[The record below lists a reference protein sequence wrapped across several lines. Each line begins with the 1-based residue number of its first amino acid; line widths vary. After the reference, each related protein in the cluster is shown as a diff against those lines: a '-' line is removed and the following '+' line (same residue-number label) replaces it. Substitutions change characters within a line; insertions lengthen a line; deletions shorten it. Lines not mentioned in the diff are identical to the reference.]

1 MSDLVEFQEYQYSNL
16 HPTVEIFKGRNTKL
30 DHSCKKARVL
40 YVLWGQHMA
49 AVGPGP
55 RLGAG
60 KRVNQQTEG
69 GEEVGPEK
77 RQKRRLGQEGAGR
90 E

>member
-1 MSDLVEFQEYQYSNL
+1 M
-16 HPTVEIFKGRNTKL
+16 
-30 DHSCKKARVL
+30 

-55 RLGAG
+55 RFRAG

-69 GEEVGPEK
+69 EEEAGPEK
-77 RQKRRLGQEGAGR
+77 RQKHRLGQEWAGR
-90 E
+90 EQLCDLKKM